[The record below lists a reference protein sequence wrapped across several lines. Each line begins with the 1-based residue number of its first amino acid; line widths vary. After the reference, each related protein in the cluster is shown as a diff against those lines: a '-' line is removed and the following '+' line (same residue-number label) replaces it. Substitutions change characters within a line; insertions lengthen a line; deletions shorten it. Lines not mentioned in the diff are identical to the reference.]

1 MPDARFLKSICE
13 RLMSI
18 RWVAMA
24 LGILLLLMQYVL
36 WFGQGGLRD
45 LSKTRQSLSK
55 IQQIN
60 QRMVVR
66 NQQLSAD
73 IVDLQT
79 GQMVLQNLAR
89 EDLGM
94 VQSGETFYRLVVHP
108 AAKTMPVQS

>member
-1 MPDARFLKSICE
+1 MPVAAFLKSICE
-13 RLMSI
+13 CQMSI

-24 LGILLLLMQYVL
+24 LGILLLLMQYFL

-45 LSKTRQSLSK
+45 LSATRQSLSK

-60 QRMVVR
+60 QRMKVR
-66 NQQLSAD
+66 NQQLSED

-79 GQMVLQNLAR
+79 GQVVLQNLAR

-108 AAKTMPVQS
+108 VTKTMSVHS